1 MSASSSGCSGAS
13 MTQPRISPPA
23 AVSAGTSSTSSDAS
37 RSKMRW
43 CRVLWAM
50 KSLNASAVVE
60 TAGNRDAEPGQ
71 LADHLAERGIL
82 AADLG
87 QVGQS
92 KVVQPQDVFGGS
104 EGAQDGH
111 SGLCRRWRK
120 TGKGRRSRPKL
131 AILAAR
137 AGKRPRSGQP
147 PRVGAVAISTEIHGK
162 TFTQIGRAQV

>member
-1 MSASSSGCSGAS
+1 MIRRP
-13 MTQPRISPPA
+13 PR
-23 AVSAGTSSTSSDAS
+23 STRTDTLVPYTTLFRSDAL
-37 RSKMRW
+37 
-43 CRVLWAM
+43 VQG
-50 KSLNASAVVE
+50 VVGDEVPERIRRGRE

-120 TGKGRRSRPKL
+120 TGKGK
-131 AILAAR
+131 
-137 AGKRPRSGQP
+137 
-147 PRVGAVAISTEIHGK
+147 
-162 TFTQIGRAQV
+162 IGRASCRERVCQYV